1 MTETITCSNA
11 GAAGLAGFLKKIGNA
26 FGIRSDT
33 DGDGIVL
40 TGDDSLSIHRAKSV
54 INALLV
60 SSEKEDI
67 SPFMVDYLVV
77 LAKQGKIDEFMSV
90 KDEVFFITPT
100 GNKITARTLGQKFYI
115 DALERF
121 PLVLAS
127 GPAGCGKTFLGVAC
141 AVKALKA
148 RQVSRIIL
156 TRPAIEAGER
166 LGFLPGDIE
175 EKVDPYMRPIYDA
188 LQILLGRDVFDRYYE
203 KGVIEVSPLAF
214 MRGRNL
220 DDSFVL
226 LDEAQ
231 NTTPEQMKMFLT
243 RLGIN
248 CKACVAGD
256 FTQIDLPRGG
266 VSGLC
271 DAIRILRGIE
281 DIAVV
286 EMDKSD
292 IVRNGL
298 VKKIVAAY
306 DKDQGRGENDEE

>member
-1 MTETITCSNA
+1 MTETITVSGNGAVNIA
-11 GAAGLAGFLKKIGNA
+11 GYLSKIA
-26 FGIRSDT
+26 DSFKISADT
-33 DGDGIVL
+33 DGDMIML
-40 TGDDSLSIHRAKSV
+40 SGDSSLDIHRSKTV
-54 INALLV
+54 ISALLA
-60 SSEKEDI
+60 SSETEDI
-67 SPFMVDYLVV
+67 SPFMVDYLVA
-77 LAKQGKIDEFMSV
+77 LARQGKIDEFMNV
-90 KDEVFFITPT
+90 KNEIFYITPT

-115 DALERF
+115 DALERY

-141 AVKALKA
+141 AVKALKS

-188 LQILLGRDVFDRYYE
+188 LQILLGREGFDRYYE
-203 KGVIEVSPLAF
+203 KGIIEVSPLAF

-256 FTQIDLPRGG
+256 FTQVDLPKGG
-266 VSGLC
+266 ISGLR
-271 DAIRILRGIE
+271 DAIRILRGVD
-281 DIAVV
+281 DIAIV
-286 EMDKSD
+286 EMDNSD
-292 IVRNGL
+292 IVRNSL
-298 VKKIVAAY
+298 VKKIVEAY
-306 DKDQGRGENDEE
+306 DRDDTKRE

>member
-1 MTETITCSNA
+1 MTETIICTGA
-11 GAAGLAGFLKKIGNA
+11 GAVSIAGYLSKIADA
-26 FGIRSDT
+26 FKISADT
-33 DGDGIVL
+33 DGDTIMLSG
-40 TGDDSLSIHRAKSV
+40 GSSLDIHRSKTV
-54 INALLV
+54 ISALL
-60 SSEKEDI
+60 SSAESEEL
-67 SPFMVDYLVV
+67 SPFMVDYLVA
-77 LAKQGKIDEFMSV
+77 LARQGKIEEFMNV
-90 KDEVFFITPT
+90 KDDVFYITPT
-100 GNKITARTLGQKFYI
+100 GNRITARTLGQRFYI
-115 DALERF
+115 DALDRY

-141 AVKALKA
+141 AVKALKS

-188 LQILLGRDVFDRYYE
+188 LQILLGREGFDRYYE
-203 KGVIEVSPLAF
+203 KGIIEVSPLAF

-256 FTQIDLPRGG
+256 FTQVDLPKGG
-266 VSGLC
+266 ISGLRE
-271 DAIRILRGIE
+271 AIRILRGVE
-281 DIAVV
+281 DIAIV
-286 EMDKSD
+286 EMDNSD
-292 IVRNGL
+292 IVRNSL
-298 VKKIVAAY
+298 VKKIVEAY
-306 DKDQGRGENDEE
+306 DRDNSKRE

>member
-1 MTETITCSNA
+1 MTENITVSGNGAVNIA
-11 GAAGLAGFLKKIGNA
+11 GYLSKIA
-26 FGIRSDT
+26 DSFKISADT
-33 DGDGIVL
+33 DGDMIML
-40 TGDDSLSIHRAKSV
+40 SGDSSLDIHRSKTV
-54 INALLV
+54 ISALLA
-60 SSEKEDI
+60 SSETEDI
-67 SPFMVDYLVV
+67 SPFMVDYLVA
-77 LAKQGKIDEFMSV
+77 LARQGKIDEFMNV
-90 KDEVFFITPT
+90 KDEIFYITPT

-115 DALERF
+115 DALERY

-141 AVKALKA
+141 AVKALKS

-188 LQILLGRDVFDRYYE
+188 LQILLGREGFDRYYE
-203 KGVIEVSPLAF
+203 KGIIEVSPLAF

-256 FTQIDLPRGG
+256 FTQVDLPKGG
-266 VSGLC
+266 ISGLR
-271 DAIRILRGIE
+271 DAIRILRGVD
-281 DIAVV
+281 DIAIV
-286 EMDKSD
+286 EMDNSD
-292 IVRNGL
+292 IVRNSL
-298 VKKIVAAY
+298 VKKIVEAY
-306 DKDQGRGENDEE
+306 NRDDTKRE

>member
-1 MTETITCSNA
+1 VTETITCTGA
-11 GAAGLAGFLKKIGNA
+11 GAVSIAGYLSKIADA
-26 FGIRSDT
+26 FKISADT
-33 DGDGIVL
+33 DGDTIMLSG
-40 TGDDSLSIHRAKSV
+40 GSSLDIHRSKTV
-54 INALLV
+54 ISALL
-60 SSEKEDI
+60 SSAESEEL
-67 SPFMVDYLVV
+67 SPFMVDYLVA
-77 LAKQGKIDEFMSV
+77 LARQGKIEEFMNV
-90 KDEVFFITPT
+90 KDDVFYITPT
-100 GNKITARTLGQKFYI
+100 GNRITARTLGQRFYI
-115 DALERF
+115 DALDRY

-141 AVKALKA
+141 AVKALKS

-188 LQILLGRDVFDRYYE
+188 LQILLGREGFDRYYE
-203 KGVIEVSPLAF
+203 KGIIEVSPLAF

-256 FTQIDLPRGG
+256 FTQVDLPKGG
-266 VSGLC
+266 ISGLRE
-271 DAIRILRGIE
+271 AIRILRGVE
-281 DIAVV
+281 DIAIV
-286 EMDKSD
+286 EMDNSD
-292 IVRNGL
+292 IVRNSL
-298 VKKIVAAY
+298 VKKIVEAY
-306 DKDQGRGENDEE
+306 DRDNSKRE

>member
-1 MTETITCSNA
+1 MTETITVSGNGAVNIA
-11 GAAGLAGFLKKIGNA
+11 GYLSKIA
-26 FGIRSDT
+26 DSFKISADT
-33 DGDGIVL
+33 DGDMIML
-40 TGDDSLSIHRAKSV
+40 SGDSSLDIHRSKTV
-54 INALLV
+54 ISALLA
-60 SSEKEDI
+60 SSETEDI
-67 SPFMVDYLVV
+67 SPFMVDYLVA
-77 LAKQGKIDEFMSV
+77 LARQGKIDEFMNV
-90 KDEVFFITPT
+90 KDEIFYITPT

-115 DALERF
+115 DALERY

-141 AVKALKA
+141 AVKALKS

-188 LQILLGRDVFDRYYE
+188 LQILLGREGFDRYYE
-203 KGVIEVSPLAF
+203 KGIIEVSPLAF

-256 FTQIDLPRGG
+256 FTQVDLPKGG
-266 VSGLC
+266 ISGLR
-271 DAIRILRGIE
+271 DAIRILRGVD
-281 DIAVV
+281 DIAIV
-286 EMDKSD
+286 EMDNSD
-292 IVRNGL
+292 IVRNSL
-298 VKKIVAAY
+298 VKKIVEAY
-306 DKDQGRGENDEE
+306 DRDDTKRE

>member
-1 MTETITCSNA
+1 MTETITCSNT
-11 GAAGLAGFLKKIGNA
+11 GAAGITGFLGKIADA
-26 FGIRSDT
+26 FGVACDT
-33 DGDGIVL
+33 NGDSIVL
-40 TGDDSLSIHRAKSV
+40 TGSDSLCIHRAKSI

-60 SSEKEDI
+60 SCDKEDI
-67 SPFMVDYLVV
+67 SPFMADYLIV
-77 LAKQGKIDEFMSV
+77 LAKQGKIDEFMNV
-90 KDEVFFITPT
+90 KDDVFFITPT

-141 AVKALKA
+141 AVKALKS

-203 KGVIEVSPLAF
+203 KGIIEVSPLAF

-271 DAIRILRGIE
+271 EAIRILRGVE

-286 EMDKSD
+286 EMDNSD
-292 IVRNGL
+292 IVRNAL

-306 DKDQGRGENDEE
+306 DKDQSRGKENE

>member
-1 MTETITCSNA
+1 MTETITCSNT
-11 GAAGLAGFLKKIGNA
+11 GAAGITGFLGKIA
-26 FGIRSDT
+26 DSFGVSCDT
-33 DGDGIVL
+33 NGDSIVL
-40 TGDDSLSIHRAKSV
+40 TGSDSLCIHRAKSV
-54 INALLV
+54 INALLTAG
-60 SSEKEDI
+60 ETEDI
-67 SPFMVDYLVV
+67 SPFMVDYLIV
-77 LAKQGKIDEFMSV
+77 LARSGKIDEFMDV
-90 KDEVFFITPT
+90 KDDVFYITPT

-115 DALERF
+115 DALERY

-141 AVKALKA
+141 AVKALKS

-166 LGFLPGDIE
+166 LGYLPGDIE

-188 LQILLGRDVFDRYYE
+188 LQILLGRDGFDRYYE
-203 KGVIEVSPLAF
+203 KGIIEVSPLAF

-256 FTQIDLPRGG
+256 FTQVDLPKGG
-266 VSGLC
+266 LSGLR
-271 DAIRILRGIE
+271 DAIKVLKGVP
-281 DIAVV
+281 DIAIV
-286 EMDKSD
+286 EMDNSD
-292 IVRNGL
+292 IVRNPL
-298 VKKIVAAY
+298 VKRIVEAY
-306 DKDQGRGENDEE
+306 DSREGGRGNNEE